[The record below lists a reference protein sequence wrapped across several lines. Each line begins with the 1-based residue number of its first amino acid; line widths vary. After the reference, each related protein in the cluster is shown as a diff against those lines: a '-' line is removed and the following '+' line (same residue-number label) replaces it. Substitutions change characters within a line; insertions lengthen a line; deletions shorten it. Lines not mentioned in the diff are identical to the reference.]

1 MKKKLFCFLIMA
13 AILLSSTTTFAVD
26 SKMLFSDVRYYT
38 ARIYVCDTQNTEAV
52 ILNVVPINGN
62 VNLSLTKD
70 IEYRSL
76 PINKDNIYGSKGQKL
91 SLETINGYLLDSTV
105 KVLIGK
111 SGYGYRI
118 LYMEFLK

>member
-1 MKKKLFCFLIMA
+1 MKKKLFCLLI
-13 AILLSSTTTFAVD
+13 AITVLWGSTTAFAAD
-26 SKMLFSDVRYYT
+26 SKMIFSDVRYYT

-62 VNLSLTKD
+62 VNLALTKD

-76 PINKDNIYGSKGQKL
+76 PVFKDNIYGSKGQKL

-111 SGYGYRI
+111 CGYGYRI